1 MENKKELTMEER
13 EKCQKIYD
21 NAYVKLDDI
30 ITVIKEYAKS
40 TQTKHAKIVEEY
52 DKADQHKKLEL
63 FRDHSKILGVLEELP
78 NIVGL
83 IFDSFTEN
91 KIHSIIMEKH
101 NDKVVRL
108 AEGVME

>member
-1 MENKKELTMEER
+1 MENKKELTMK
-13 EKCQKIYD
+13 EKEKYQKIYN
-21 NAYVKLDDI
+21 NAYVKLDDV
-30 ITVIKEYAKS
+30 ITLMKEYAKS

-52 DKADQHKKLEL
+52 NKADQHKKLEL

-83 IFDSFTEN
+83 IFDSFTKN
-91 KIHSIIMEKH
+91 KIHSVIMEKQG
-101 NDKVVRL
+101 DKVVRL